1 MDKKKKGY
9 ESKCPPKIFAKLMVT
24 HHVTIVFFSQ
34 NHSSDNGFGS
44 TFVFKIVIDHGW
56 KYNIKA
62 KRKGRKR
69 NFRFSYYD
77 LLKIIQYKIEFK

>member
-1 MDKKKKGY
+1 M
-9 ESKCPPKIFAKLMVT
+9 SLLF
-24 HHVTIVFFSQ
+24 FFSQ

-77 LLKIIQYKIEFK
+77 LLKIVQYKIEFK